1 MTKLSAAEILIE
13 AAKNYNPTPEE
24 RELQKQRIL
33 KILKDSDDEFKRKQ
47 LDERKHFHEI
57 LNKPYLI

>member
-1 MTKLSAAEILIE
+1 MTEKSTAEILIE

-24 RELQKQRIL
+24 KERRKR
-33 KILKDSDDEFKRKQ
+33 KIIKMLKDSNDEYERKQ
-47 LDERKHFHEI
+47 LEERKHFHEI